1 MARLLKR
8 LEHLMKNMLESKNI
22 ADVLTHVDDQT
33 LVIFDVDNTLIEPTQ
48 QIGGTAWFGHMLE
61 KFQARGMSEQ
71 EAIKQAYVVWIQLQ
85 QVIKIKTVET
95 QTASVVKQLHE
106 KNIKTM
112 GLTARGFAL
121 AYRTSEQ
128 LHSLGIALDANTI
141 HQDDVIL
148 DESAGFVKGTLFLD
162 PAGNKGERLFQFF
175 SKINYEPQKI
185 LFIDDMPMFLQSVC
199 DAVVAKNIPF
209 LGLRYGVAD
218 DRSLTFEPAR
228 ADEELKAAFL
238 GTAHQGLVESLV

>member
-1 MARLLKR
+1 MPKI
-8 LEHLMKNMLESKNI
+8 LESKDI
-22 ADVLTHVDDQT
+22 ADVLSYADLET
-33 LVIFDVDNTLIEPTQ
+33 LVIFDVDNTLLEPTQ
-48 QIGGTAWFGHMLE
+48 LIGGTAWFGHMLE
-61 KFQARGMSEQ
+61 KFQARGMNEQ

-85 QVIKIKTVET
+85 QVIKIKTVEK

-121 AYRTSEQ
+121 AHRTSEQ
-128 LHSLGIALDANTI
+128 LYSLGISLDANTI
-141 HQDDVIL
+141 YQDDVIL

-175 SKINYEPQKI
+175 DKINYEPPKI
-185 LFIDDMPMFLQSVC
+185 LFVDDMPEFMESVH
-199 DAVVAKNIPF
+199 DAVVAKEIPF
-209 LGLRYGVAD
+209 VGLRYGVAD

-238 GTAHQGLVESLV
+238 GTEHQGMVESLI